1 VNSACDCSEAPSA
14 GARPAI
20 APGQRTIA
28 NRVGTYASFF
38 AAMKQ
43 ALSSLHSPAL
53 AGLRTREGDDPS
65 IALCDAWAVVA
76 DVLTFYQERIVNEGY
91 LATAGDRAS
100 IIELG
105 RLTDYA
111 LRPGVA
117 ANVYLAY
124 AMAPGAQAT
133 VDPGHRVQSIP
144 PPGALPQ
151 TFESAEPIDADHA
164 WNALAPRLTR
174 PQLIAP
180 DMDRVFVAG
189 VTGNLKK
196 NAPLVLL
203 TAAAPQLRR
212 VADVT
217 LQSASNRT
225 LVALQPLPAA
235 TATATAGAAPSRAL
249 AAGTAGASGAQ
260 TPFEQLVGM
269 LGPLRRPPASHP
281 LTTARLK
288 RDVGATFVPAADT
301 TPALLATLT
310 PAIGDDLYAGLQ
322 GARVAPDPAGA
333 VHVLRAQASPFGHNA
348 PKKTILGDKGAI
360 IGTEEWPLGD
370 SVEIRIAIDASAQG
384 RTQPA
389 AELRIGSLHLST
401 TRRTP
406 ELGITVDTG
415 SARASA
421 ALAMPSS
428 AVTVPLGNWS
438 VDITP
443 NLDTRKPSIEFQF
456 GPAPITRNILVTV
469 LDRGEAIAVSIDQS
483 TAAIQVAHGESTTQS
498 TPGADAFVT
507 FGDSIVITDQRALAA
522 DPKVIQLDAMYDE
535 IVPGSWVAIERPDG
549 PLPLVV
555 TQVSTAR
562 RTSVS
567 RYGITGRVTELTL
580 ADPWL
585 DPAKDLSL
593 GAVRGAAISVQGEP
607 LALAEEPIDADIV
620 GSGIELGNLYQGLKS
635 GRWLVVQGERSDIPG
650 TSGVMGAELVMLA
663 SVTQDVAAAD
673 GSGPLSESTAAA
685 ASNPSAPVPTA
696 RPGETTHTFLGLA
709 GALGHTYKR
718 GTVSVFGNVT
728 RATHGETRVETI
740 GSGDATQAGQ
750 TFTLHIGPLTYIS
763 APTRAGALSSLQV
776 TVNDVTWSE
785 VPSLAAA
792 GAQDRVYVTST
803 DNAGVTSITFGDGV
817 HGARLPTGVANVKAR
832 YRSGIGTDGNV
843 GASELSLL
851 VTRPSGVQ
859 SVVNPLP
866 AAGGAGP
873 ESGEQARG
881 NIPISLMS
889 LDRLVSVADY
899 AALARTFAGVA
910 KADAV
915 QLRASGKSVIG
926 VTIAANAGAELPAG
940 ADLLVNLSSA
950 LQSAGSARRRLS
962 VQQRELVLV
971 VAAVHIIPAPGVLWD
986 TLAAAVRAAL
996 LAAFGFERRA
1006 LAQSL
1011 ALSEFE
1017 AAIRAVR
1024 GVAGATV
1031 MQFDGVSGA
1040 DAQTPAQLAAKLAQ
1054 IAGATRP
1061 APVIAALGGRLNPAD
1076 GSFLPAQLAILS
1088 GDVPDT
1094 LILVQ
1099 AGS

>member
-1 VNSACDCSEAPSA
+1 M
-14 GARPAI
+14 I

-28 NRVGTYASFF
+28 NRVGTYASFV

-43 ALSSLHSPAL
+43 ALSSLRSPAL

-100 IIELG
+100 IIELA
-105 RLTDYA
+105 RLADYA

-124 AMAPGAQAT
+124 TMAPGAQAT

-144 PPGALPQ
+144 PPGAVPQ
-151 TFESAEPIDADHA
+151 TFESAEPIDANDT
-164 WNALAPRLTR
+164 WNTLAPRQTR

-180 DMDRVFVAG
+180 DMDSVFVAG
-189 VTGNLKK
+189 VTSNLKK

-203 TAAAPQLRR
+203 SAAAPQLRR
-212 VADVT
+212 IADVT
-217 LQSASNRT
+217 LQSASSRT
-225 LVALQPLPAA
+225 LVTLQPLPAA
-235 TATATAGAAPSRAL
+235 TASAPTGGAAPARAL
-249 AAGTAGASGAQ
+249 AAGDAGASGAAGAQTPVEQ

-269 LGPLRRPPASHP
+269 LGALHQPPASHP

-301 TPALLATLT
+301 TPALLTALT

-322 GARVAPDPAGA
+322 GARVAPDPTGA
-333 VHVLRAQASPFGHNA
+333 VHLLRAQASPFGHNA

-370 SVEIRIAIDASAQG
+370 SVEIRIVIDTSAQG
-384 RTQPA
+384 TMQPGV
-389 AELRIGSLHLST
+389 ELRIGSLLLST

-428 AVTVPLGNWS
+428 EVTVPLGNWS
-438 VDITP
+438 VDIIP
-443 NLDTRKPSIEFQF
+443 NLDAKTPSIEFQF
-456 GPAPITRNILVTV
+456 GPVPIARNIVVAFLN
-469 LDRGEAIAVSIDQS
+469 RGEAVAVSIDQAA
-483 TAAIQVAHGESTTQS
+483 AAIQVAHGESTTQS
-498 TPGADAFVT
+498 APGTDAFVT
-507 FGDSIVITDQRALAA
+507 FGDSIVITDQRALAV
-522 DPKVIQLDAMYDE
+522 DPKQIQLDTMYDE

-549 PLPLVV
+549 PLPMVV
-555 TQVSTAR
+555 TQVSAAR

-585 DPAKDLSL
+585 DPAQDLSL
-593 GAVRGAAISVQGEP
+593 GAVRSAVISVQGEP

-620 GSGIELGNLYQGLKS
+620 GNGIELGNLYQGLKS

-673 GSGPLSESTAAA
+673 GSGPLSESIAAA
-685 ASNPSAPVPTA
+685 ASNPAAPVPTA

-718 GTVSVFGNVT
+718 GTVNVFGNVT
-728 RATHGETRVETI
+728 RATHGETRVETL

-763 APTRAGALSSLQV
+763 APTRAGVLSSLQV
-776 TVNDVTWSE
+776 TVNDVRWSE

-792 GAQDRVYVTST
+792 GAQDRVFVTST

-817 HGARLPTGVANVKAR
+817 HGARLPTGIANVKAQ

-873 ESGEQARG
+873 ESGDQARG
-881 NIPISLMS
+881 NIPVSLMS

-940 ADLLVNLSSA
+940 SDLLVNLTSA
-950 LQSAGSARRRLS
+950 LQNAGSARQRLS

-971 VAAVHIIPAPGVLWD
+971 VAAVRITPAPGVLWD
-986 TLAAAVRAAL
+986 TLAGAVRAAL
-996 LAAFGFERRA
+996 LATFGFERRA

-1011 ALSEFE
+1011 TLSEFE
-1017 AAIRAVR
+1017 AAIRTVS

-1040 DAQTPAQLAAKLAQ
+1040 DTRTPALLAAKLAQ

-1076 GSFLPAQLAILS
+1076 GSFLAAQLAILS
-1088 GDVPDT
+1088 ADVPDT

>member
-1 VNSACDCSEAPSA
+1 V
-14 GARPAI
+14 RPAI
-20 APGQRTIA
+20 APGRSHIE

-43 ALSSLHSPAL
+43 ALSGQRSPAL
-53 AGLRTREGDDPS
+53 GGLRTREGDDPS
-65 IALCDAWAVVA
+65 IALCDAWAIVA
-76 DVLTFYQERIVNEGY
+76 DVLTFYQERITNEGY

-124 AMAPGAQAT
+124 TMAPGAQAT
-133 VDPGHRVQSIP
+133 VEPGHRAQSIP

-151 TFESAEPIDADHA
+151 TFESAEPIDASDA
-164 WNALAPRLTR
+164 WNALAPRMTR

-180 DMDRVFVAG
+180 DMDSVYIDG
-189 VTGNLKK
+189 VTSNLKK

-235 TATATAGAAPSRAL
+235 AAPPAAGAAPARAR
-249 AAGTAGASGAQ
+249 AARNSASSDVAAPR

-269 LGPLRRPPASHP
+269 LGPLHRPPASHP

-288 RDVGATFVPAADT
+288 RNVGDTFVPAADT
-301 TPALLATLT
+301 TPALLAALT
-310 PAIGDDLYAGLQ
+310 PAIGDELYAGLQ
-322 GARVAPDPAGA
+322 GALVAPDPGGA
-333 VHVLRAQASPFGHNA
+333 VHVLRAQAAPFGHNA

-370 SVEIRIAIDASAQG
+370 SVEIRIVIDASAQEKMQVG
-384 RTQPA
+384 G
-389 AELRIGSLHLST
+389 ELRIGSLRLST

-421 ALAMPSS
+421 ALAMPGTD
-428 AVTVPLGNWS
+428 ATVPLGNWS
-438 VDITP
+438 VTIIP
-443 NLDTRKPSIEFQF
+443 NLDAKPPSIEFQF
-456 GPAPITRNILVTV
+456 GPAPITRDIVV
-469 LDRGEAIAVSIDQS
+469 SFLDRGEAISVDIDRS
-483 TAAIQVAHGESTTQS
+483 AASIQVAHGESTTQS
-498 TPGADAFVT
+498 TPGADALVAFN
-507 FGDSIVITDQRALAA
+507 DSIVITDQRALAP
-522 DPKVIQLDAMYDE
+522 DPTRIQLDTIYDE
-535 IVPGSWVAIERPDG
+535 IIPDSWVAIERPDS
-549 PLPLVV
+549 PLPKVV
-555 TQVSTAR
+555 TQVRAAR

-585 DPAKDLSL
+585 DPTQDFSL
-593 GAVRGAAISVQGEP
+593 GAVRNAVLSVQGEP
-607 LALAEEPIDADIV
+607 LALADEPIADDIV
-620 GSGIELGNLYQGLKS
+620 GNSIELGNLYQGLKS

-663 SVTQDVAAAD
+663 SVTQDVAAGD
-673 GSGPLSESTAAA
+673 GSGPLSESIAAAA
-685 ASNPSAPVPTA
+685 ASNAGVPVPTA

-718 GTVSVFGNVT
+718 ATVRILGNVT
-728 RATHGETRVETI
+728 RATHGETRVETL

-750 TFTLHIGPLTYIS
+750 TFNLHIGPLTYIS

-776 TVNDVTWSE
+776 TVNDVAWSE
-785 VPSLAAA
+785 VRSLAAA
-792 GAQDRVYVTST
+792 AAQDRVYVTST

-817 HGARLPTGVANVKAR
+817 HGARLPTGAANVKAQ
-832 YRSGIGTDGNV
+832 YRSGIGADGNV
-843 GASELSLL
+843 DAGVLSLL
-851 VTRPSGVQ
+851 VTRPAGVK

-866 AAGGAGP
+866 ASGGAGP
-873 ESGEQARG
+873 ESGGQARG

-910 KADAV
+910 KANAV

-926 VTIAANAGAELPAG
+926 VTVAASAGAELPAN

-950 LQSAGSARRRLS
+950 LQNAGSARQRFT

-971 VAAVHIIPAPGVLWD
+971 VAAVHISAAPGVLWD
-986 TLAAAVRAAL
+986 TLASAVRAAL

-1006 LAQSL
+1006 LAQGL

-1017 AAIRAVR
+1017 AAIRAVS

-1031 MQFDGVSGA
+1031 TQFDGVSGT
-1040 DAQTPAQLAAKLAQ
+1040 DAQTPALLAAKLAQ

-1061 APVIAALGGRLNPAD
+1061 APVIAALGGRLHPVD
-1076 GSFLPAQLAILS
+1076 GAFLPAQLAILS